1 MSLRRVIP
9 IPQEKDH
16 EGITSDGLRWL
27 DLLHQRVVDIRKVDV
42 TLDPASVAAYT
53 TVEESVTVK
62 GLKTDDIILSVI
74 KPTLEAGLGVLQG
87 RVSAADTLAIQLI
100 NTTGSAIDAGSEVYT
115 VIYIKN
121 SKV

>member
-42 TLDPASVAAYT
+42 TLDPASVAANT
-53 TVEESVTVK
+53 TVEQSVTVK